1 AESRSGTSG
10 ARAGLGRPRTSSVA
24 GRAGEGVLRGCV
36 HDPGGRGASPGSC
49 GSGYPGFPDALPP
62 GDGVE
67 PPDGRRLPT
76 RHTCRFRT
84 PPFDVQG
91 ETEPE
96 SNDGE
101 SMKAEILTL
110 PALVLATMPPSLRA
124 QEPIT
129 GYAPVNGL
137 QMYYELH
144 GAGTGVP
151 LVLLH
156 GSLMTI
162 PGNWDGWLGELAK
175 TRPVIAVELQGH
187 GRTADVERDFSY
199 ENLADD
205 VVGLLDHLEVPR
217 ADLLGYS
224 MGGGVAIQ
232 TAIRHA
238 ERVRRVVSISAV
250 FRHDGWVDEALQ
262 AFPNI
267 TGEVLSGSPIES
279 GYLRL
284 SPTPEHFAEF
294 VERVIAMDLVPYDF
308 GAERLRATE
317 APIFFIHGD
326 ADGVRLEHI

>member
-1 AESRSGTSG
+1 
-10 ARAGLGRPRTSSVA
+10 
-24 GRAGEGVLRGCV
+24 
-36 HDPGGRGASPGSC
+36 
-49 GSGYPGFPDALPP
+49 
-62 GDGVE
+62 
-67 PPDGRRLPT
+67 
-76 RHTCRFRT
+76 
-84 PPFDVQG
+84 
-91 ETEPE
+91 
-96 SNDGE
+96 
-101 SMKAEILTL
+101 MKAEILTL

-205 VVGLLDHLEVPR
+205 VVGLLDHLEVPQ

-326 ADGVRLEHI
+326 ADGVRLEHIAEMFRLRGGEVLGDVRPRSASRLAVIPDATHVTLMERADLIIPMVVDFLDAAPPEQGAQPN